1 MLLLLSIA
9 ASCHGAQLTGHEPIP
24 ILRQI
29 QEINP
34 DGSYNY
40 AYETGN
46 GIAAEEQGYVKNR
59 GQEDEAQ
66 VVQGQFQ
73 YQTPEGE
80 FVRLVYVADEN
91 GFRPQ
96 GDHLPTP
103 PPIPEAIQRA
113 LEYIA
118 SLPQTTERP
127 GFFKK

>member
-1 MLLLLSIA
+1 MALIALSSA
-9 ASCHGAQLTGHEPIP
+9 AQLTGTEPIP
-24 ILRQI
+24 ILRQF
-29 QEINP
+29 QDINP

-46 GIAAEEQGYVKNR
+46 GIAAEEQGYIKNR

-73 YQTPEGE
+73 YQTPDGE
-80 FVRLVYVADEN
+80 FIRLVYEADEN

-96 GDHLPTP
+96 GAHLPTP

-113 LEYIA
+113 LDYIA
-118 SLPQTTERP
+118 SLPQSTERP
-127 GFFKK
+127 KFFK